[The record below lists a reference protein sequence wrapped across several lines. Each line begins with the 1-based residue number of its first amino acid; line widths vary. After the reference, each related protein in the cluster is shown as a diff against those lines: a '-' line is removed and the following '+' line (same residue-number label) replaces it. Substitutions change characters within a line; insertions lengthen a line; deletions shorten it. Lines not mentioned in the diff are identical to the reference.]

1 MSHRII
7 EKARRAG
14 GLFPTVFDIGE
25 MWRLNQSR
33 CGGRFN
39 LFFFWMYPALAVFLA
54 PYTVLC
60 LIQAALKADD

>member
-1 MSHRII
+1 MSHRMI
-7 EKARRAG
+7 EKARQAG
-14 GLFPTVFDIGE
+14 GLFPTVFDMPL

-39 LFFFWMYPALAVFLA
+39 LLFFWMYPALAVFLA